1 MNLFEDDNKNEAAPA
16 QNRCLLSL
24 LKSQNRQ

>member
-1 MNLFEDDNKNEAAPA
+1 MNLFEDDNKKKQLLPR
-16 QNRCLLSL
+16 NRCLLRL